1 VIERLSVGRPAAT
14 THGDPLP
21 SKWAEGFAVLP
32 GFGDSA
38 HYFTRDVPRVCS
50 IDGVLTLITP
60 VSTACGHAR
69 FEFKSARLMERGAF
83 PTCGH
88 CAAARGGHK

>member
-1 VIERLSVGRPAAT
+1 MERLVLGRVAPIA
-14 THGDPLP
+14 HGEPVP
-21 SKWAEGFAVLP
+21 STFTEGFSVLP

-60 VSTACGHAR
+60 VSTACGHQR
-69 FEFKSARLMERGAF
+69 FEFRTAKLMEAGKF
-83 PTCGH
+83 QMCGH
-88 CAAARGGHK
+88 CAAARGGK

>member
-1 VIERLSVGRPAAT
+1 MERLVLGRPAPIP
-14 THGDPLP
+14 HGDPVP
-21 SKWAEGFAVLP
+21 ANWAEGFAVLP

-60 VSTACGHAR
+60 VSTACGHHR
-69 FEFKSARLMERGAF
+69 FEFRTAKLVAPGAF
-83 PTCGH
+83 LTCRH
-88 CAAARGGHK
+88 CAAARGGK